1 MKYIKSIILCF
12 TIFYLYGCQETPV
25 IHKMHVDILENQLDT
40 IKLSDYTNFDWD
52 RALFFND
59 YLTCAYHEKDFIEK
73 TYNFSLN
80 ALSLSKYEFAIP
92 VVFIKDGRIVHVE
105 VFWIF
110 ISVCNIYRNEYTPK
124 LKGTKKCNWRFV
136 DFGAN
141 ASSFSIIKTIQDLTI
156 R

>member
-12 TIFYLYGCQETPV
+12 IIFYLYGCQETPV

-40 IKLSDYTNFDWD
+40 IKLSDYTDFDWD

-105 VFWIF
+105 VFENF
-110 ISVCNIYRNEYTPK
+110 ISICNTGRNEYALK
-124 LKGTKKCNWRFV
+124 LKGTKKCNLQFAV
-136 DFGAN
+136 FGAK
-141 ASSFSIIKTIQDLTI
+141 ASSFSIIRAI
-156 R
+156 